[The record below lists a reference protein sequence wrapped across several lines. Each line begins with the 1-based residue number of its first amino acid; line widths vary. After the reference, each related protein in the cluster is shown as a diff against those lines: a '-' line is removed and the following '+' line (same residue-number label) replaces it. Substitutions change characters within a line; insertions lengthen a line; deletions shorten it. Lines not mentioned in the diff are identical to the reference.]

1 MQFQDFNFTPEILK
15 AIEDMGFEEPSPIQ
29 ALAIPP
35 ISAGRDVTG
44 QAQTGTG
51 KTAAFGLPLIE
62 KMDPADR
69 NVQAIVLCPTRE
81 LAIQV
86 AEEFQKLLKYQRGV
100 NVLPIY
106 GGQPIERQLKALR
119 QGVQVVIGT
128 PGRVIDHL
136 ERGTLSLNHVKIAVL
151 DEADQM
157 LDMGFREDI
166 ETILD
171 ETPAKRQMVL
181 FSATMPKPILEISRR
196 FQTNPE
202 FLQVARREMTVP
214 QVEQFYIEVRE
225 RDKLEVL
232 SRLMDIHDPKLALI
246 FCNTKRKVDD
256 LIQHLQTRGYFA
268 EALHGDMKQT
278 QRDRVMAKFRGGSI
292 DILVA
297 TDVAARGIDVENV
310 DVVFN
315 FDVPQDTEY
324 YVHRIGR
331 TARAGRAGMA
341 ITFVAPKEIYKLREI
356 QKFANIRITK
366 IPVPTLTDVEET
378 KTRVFLDKVK
388 TTIQEGDID
397 KYIRIIEQVMEEEF
411 TSTEIAAALLK
422 FELEPRQEAAPI
434 QEARIAETGAEPGMV
449 RLFINVGRSH
459 NVGPGDIVGAIA
471 GETDVPGKAI
481 GAIRIHEG
489 YSFVEVPEEYGQHVL
504 SVMKGRTIR
513 GHEIDITPAQGR
525 QR

>member
-1 MQFQDFNFTPEILK
+1 
-15 AIEDMGFEEPSPIQ
+15 
-29 ALAIPP
+29 
-35 ISAGRDVTG
+35 
-44 QAQTGTG
+44 
-51 KTAAFGLPLIE
+51 
-62 KMDPADR
+62 
-69 NVQAIVLCPTRE
+69 
-81 LAIQV
+81 
-86 AEEFQKLLKYQRGV
+86 
-100 NVLPIY
+100 
-106 GGQPIERQLKALR
+106 
-119 QGVQVVIGT
+119 
-128 PGRVIDHL
+128 
-136 ERGTLSLNHVKIAVL
+136 
-151 DEADQM
+151 
-157 LDMGFREDI
+157 
-166 ETILD
+166 
-171 ETPAKRQMVL
+171 
-181 FSATMPKPILEISRR
+181 
-196 FQTNPE
+196 
-202 FLQVARREMTVP
+202 MTVP
-214 QVEQFYIEVRE
+214 QVEQYYIEVRE

-388 TTIQEGDID
+388 ASIQEGEID
-397 KYIRIIEQVMEEEF
+397 KYIRIIEQVMEEEY

-422 FELEPRQEAAPI
+422 FELEPRQEAAPV
-434 QEARIAETGAEPGMV
+434 QEARIADTGAEPGMV

-459 NVGPGDIVGAIA
+459 NIGPGDIVGAIA

-504 SVMKGRTIR
+504 STMKGRTIR

>member
-1 MQFQDFNFTPEILK
+1 MQFQDFNLSPEVLQ
-15 AIEDMGFEEPSPIQ
+15 AIEEMGFEEPTPIQ
-29 ALAIPP
+29 TVAIPP
-35 ISAGRDVTG
+35 IRAGRDVTG

-51 KTAAFGLPLIE
+51 KTAAFGIPLLEQI
-62 KMDPADR
+62 DPGTR
-69 NVQAIVLCPTRE
+69 TIQAIVLCPTRE

-86 AEEFQKLLKYQRGV
+86 AEEFSRLLRYKRSIA
-100 NVLPIY
+100 VLPVY
-106 GGQPIERQLKALR
+106 GGQPIERQLKMLR

-128 PGRVIDHL
+128 PGRVIDHI
-136 ERGTLSLNHVKIAVL
+136 ERGTLSLDHVKMTVL

-171 ETPAKRQMVL
+171 ETPADRQTIL
-181 FSATMPKPILEISRR
+181 FSATMPKPILEISHR
-196 FQTNPE
+196 FQKNPE
-202 FLQVARREMTVP
+202 FIRITPRELTVP
-214 QVEQFYIEVRE
+214 QIEQTYLEVRE

-232 SRLMDIHDPKLALI
+232 SRLLDIHDPDLALV

-268 EALHGDMKQT
+268 EALHGDMKQA

-310 DVVFN
+310 DLVFN
-315 FDVPQDTEY
+315 YDVPQDTEY

-356 QKFANIRITK
+356 QKFAKIRITK
-366 IPVPTLTDVEET
+366 IPVPTLTDVEAT
-378 KTRVFLDKVK
+378 KTRVFLDRVK
-388 TTIQEGDID
+388 TTIQEGDIE
-397 KYIRIIEQVMEEEF
+397 KYIRIVEQVMEEEY
-411 TSTEIAAALLK
+411 TSLEIAAALLK
-422 FELEPRQEAAPI
+422 FELEPKTEAPAVQELRC
-434 QEARIAETGAEPGMV
+434 EDTGAEPGMV
-449 RLFINVGRSH
+449 RLHINIGR
-459 NVGPGDIVGAIA
+459 NQQVGPGDIVGAIA

-481 GAIRIHEG
+481 GAIRIHDA
-489 YSFVEVPEEYGQHVL
+489 YSFVEVPEEYARHVID
-504 SVMKGRTIR
+504 VMQGRTIR
-513 GHEIDITPAQGR
+513 GNEIEITPAQGR
-525 QR
+525 NR